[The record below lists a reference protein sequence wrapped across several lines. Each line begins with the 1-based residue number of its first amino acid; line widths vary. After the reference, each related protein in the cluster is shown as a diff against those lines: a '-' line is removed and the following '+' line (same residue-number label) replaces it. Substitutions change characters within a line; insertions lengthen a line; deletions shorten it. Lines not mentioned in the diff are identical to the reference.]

1 MKVLQVNCVY
11 QKGST
16 GKIVYDIHRV
26 LQDEKIESVICY
38 GRGEKIDGAYKICSE
53 FYAKCNNLRSRL
65 TGLMYGG
72 CYLSTAKLTRIIQK
86 EQPDVVHLHCIN
98 GYFVNIYRLITW
110 LKKNKIRTVLTLHAE
125 FMHTGNCGYSVECE
139 QWKTGCK
146 KCPRWKADTGSLFFN
161 RTHASWEKMR
171 KAFDG
176 FEHLKIASVSPW
188 LMERAKQSP
197 ILKKLDHTVVF
208 NGVDTAIFRLYDT
221 KELRKQ
227 HGLENKKV
235 IFYATAEF
243 STDPSHMK
251 GGYYA
256 LEIAKRLPDVTM
268 IVAAGRCNEEIDW
281 PKNVIYLGRISDQ
294 KLLAQY
300 YAMADVCLL
309 TSMRE
314 TFSMPTAESMCCG
327 TPVIGFEAGAPET
340 IALAQHSRFVKHGD
354 LDALEQ
360 ALSSQLEKTKNPTIS
375 ADAEKRYAK
384 KVMAQNYIALYK
396 ELTR

>member
-1 MKVLQVNCVY
+1 
-11 QKGST
+11 
-16 GKIVYDIHRV
+16 
-26 LQDEKIESVICY
+26 
-38 GRGEKIDGAYKICSE
+38 
-53 FYAKCNNLRSRL
+53 
-65 TGLMYGG
+65 
-72 CYLSTAKLTRIIQK
+72 
-86 EQPDVVHLHCIN
+86 
-98 GYFVNIYRLITW
+98 
-110 LKKNKIRTVLTLHAE
+110 
-125 FMHTGNCGYSVECE
+125 
-139 QWKTGCK
+139 
-146 KCPRWKADTGSLFFN
+146 
-161 RTHASWEKMR
+161 MR

-176 FEHLKIASVSPW
+176 FENLKIASVSPW

-197 ILKKLDHTVVF
+197 ILGKLDHTVVF
-208 NGVDTAIFRLYDT
+208 NGVDTAVFRPYDT
-221 KELRKQ
+221 QELRKQ
-227 HGLENKKV
+227 HDLADKKV

-243 STDPSHMK
+243 STDPMHMK

-256 LEIAKRLPDVTM
+256 LEIAKRLPDITM
-268 IVAAGRCNEEIDW
+268 IVAAGRCTEEIEW

-340 IALAQHSRFVKHGD
+340 IALAQHSCFVKHGD

-360 ALSSQLEKTKNPTIS
+360 ALSKQLETTKNLTIS

-396 ELTR
+396 DLTRDKE